1 MEFTEKDYKLA
12 QKYVSTQIA
21 NSDGEDDLAY
31 YVAMVWKA
39 DPDMKEEDLENVG
52 LKGDTQ

>member
-12 QKYVSTQIA
+12 QEYVSIQMA

-39 DPDMKEEDLENVG
+39 DPNMRDEDITRMSEN
-52 LKGDTQ
+52 K